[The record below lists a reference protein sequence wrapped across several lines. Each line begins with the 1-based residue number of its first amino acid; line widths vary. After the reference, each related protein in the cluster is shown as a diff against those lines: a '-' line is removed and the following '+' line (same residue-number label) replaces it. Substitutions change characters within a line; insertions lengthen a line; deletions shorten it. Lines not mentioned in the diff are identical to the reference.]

1 MLGALAF
8 LLNGGGV
15 GQLKTITTEIN
26 KVFDGRQAD
35 VRRVLEELRTLVAGL
50 DARRATSSTRWRR

>member
-15 GQLKTITTEIN
+15 GQLKTITREIN
-26 KVFDGRQAD
+26 KVFDGRQD
-35 VRRVLEELRTLVAGL
+35 SVRNVLRELGP
-50 DARRATSSTRWRR
+50 